1 MMACVSEEVEH
12 VPMQFDLSARLR
24 EASAKIGERKD
35 GAWRA
40 RQRWFEIYLT
50 LMDPSA
56 APDDAA
62 TQARSPK

>member
-1 MMACVSEEVEH
+1 MK
-12 VPMQFDLSARLR
+12 FDLSARLR
-24 EASAKIGERKD
+24 EASARVGERKD

-40 RQRWFEIYLT
+40 HQRWFEIYLT

-56 APDDAA
+56 APGDTA